1 LLRPPGCENPW
12 AQRDGASSATR
23 DQWGYLHEAMEVD
36 GTNALELLFTPCND
50 QDVHTLFLQPIS
62 QTDPQALHVILQEQ
76 AGFHLPETDS
86 RLPANVR
93 PLPEPGIRAG

>member
-1 LLRPPGCENPW
+1 
-12 AQRDGASSATR
+12 
-23 DQWGYLHEAMEVD
+23 
-36 GTNALELLFTPCND
+36 
-50 QDVHTLFLQPIS
+50 VHTLFLQPIS